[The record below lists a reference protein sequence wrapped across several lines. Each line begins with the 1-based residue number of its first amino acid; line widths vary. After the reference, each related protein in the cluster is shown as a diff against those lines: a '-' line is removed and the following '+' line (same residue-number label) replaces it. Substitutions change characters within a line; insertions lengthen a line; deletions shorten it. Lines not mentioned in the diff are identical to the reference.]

1 MNMID
6 DLAHDS
12 PCTRLRCGSVD
23 ELYSGAATR
32 EISQDQETED
42 ATKSKMEI
50 KEMRCN
56 LYTYEEIS
64 PGLFPHSGGATTEQT

>member
-1 MNMID
+1 MYPSLYGAVVTLQTSVD
-6 DLAHDS
+6 D
-12 PCTRLRCGSVD
+12 TRD
-23 ELYSGAATR
+23 ELYTAAR
-32 EISQDQETED
+32 RLERSRSPGED
-42 ATKSKMEI
+42 ATKSEMEI